1 MLETCVGVWTDRH
14 FPADT
19 LALQCRALQ
28 DSGVVD
34 GVLIPD
40 QLAGF
45 IPRQLWTPENTP
57 MAAVIGDPDSAM
69 DAFMVAPYVHAA
81 APKLNLHLTTD
92 SVRHGPAELI
102 QSMLTLAHLTGGR
115 ANFQIGGGE
124 AKQLAPFGH
133 PTNQG
138 MSRLRDLLRIYRA
151 MLEHDGPFDY
161 EGKRWT
167 FNRAF
172 LGGAR
177 QHLPTVWG
185 LGGGPQLTDYVTSW
199 ADGLAVAIPNALTTP
214 EAVHEAVTGI
224 RRQVDAKGRDP
235 ASFRIGL
242 WATVL
247 MHSDPA
253 AIERACHNP
262 VMKFVSAAT
271 GRVESRQWEEEG
283 LGLPFP
289 PGWTYFKDLLPYATP
304 DELVNAIVAA
314 TTEKHVRKAWITGTP
329 GEVAEQIVPY
339 LEAGIDWVMPI
350 DYLPIVGDPADAPS
364 SVSWMVELCSALKKS
379 AGA

>member
-14 FPADT
+14 FPIEAM
-19 LALQCRALQ
+19 AEQCKALQ

-45 IPRQLWTPENTP
+45 IPRQLWTPENAP
-57 MAAVIGDPDSAM
+57 MAGAIADPDSAM

-81 APKLNLHLTTD
+81 APRLNLHLTTD
-92 SVRHGPAELI
+92 SVRRGPAQLI
-102 QSMLTLAHLTGGR
+102 QSMLTLAHMTGGR

-124 AKQLAPFGH
+124 AKQLRPFGY

-138 MSRLRDLLRIYRA
+138 MSRLKDLLQIYRA
-151 MLEHDGPFDY
+151 MLDDQGPFDF
-161 EGKRWT
+161 EGKRWS
-167 FNRAF
+167 FSRAF

-199 ADGLAVAIPNALTTP
+199 ADGIAIAVPNALSSP
-214 EAVHEAVTGI
+214 RAVADAVGEM
-224 RRQVDAKGRDP
+224 RDQVERKGRDP
-235 ASFRIGL
+235 ESFRIGL

-247 MHSDPA
+247 IHPDPA
-253 AIERACHNP
+253 AIESACENP
-262 VMKFVSAAT
+262 VIKFVSAAT
-271 GRVESRQWEEEG
+271 GRVDSRQWKDEG
-283 LGLPFP
+283 LQLPFP
-289 PGWTYFKDLLPYATP
+289 DGWAYFKDLLPYNTS
-304 DELVNAIVAA
+304 DQLVRDIVAA
-314 TTEKHVRKAWITGTP
+314 TTEEHVRRAWMTGSPSEIADQIT
-329 GEVAEQIVPY
+329 PY

-350 DYLPIVGDPADAPS
+350 DYLPVVGDPVEAPAS
-364 SVSWMVELCSALKKS
+364 IGWMIELCAALKK
-379 AGA
+379 AVG